1 MSVQQGIFS
10 AKLCEMEKQYEKFQA
25 HLVTCQQMEHEA
37 IREECRRMDQECM
50 ENEYILKQGMKGC
63 RSRSARRLAD
73 IQLRRSGH
81 EARHAGGPVGHR
93 CPDEL

>member
-37 IREECRRMDQECM
+37 EKSAAVWIRSVWKM
-50 ENEYILKQGMKGC
+50 
-63 RSRSARRLAD
+63 STS
-73 IQLRRSGH
+73 
-81 EARHAGGPVGHR
+81 
-93 CPDEL
+93 